1 MEDIICGKSAFR
13 FWRTPPQC
21 LIALPSLPIS
31 QETFVR
37 RSLPA
42 HPLVVNSL
50 GSPIDLLVLDRGSRT
65 GAANAVRHLWQG
77 TLPKGA
83 VQDSDWC
90 GQITSPAFTLFNL
103 ATQMPLTQLVM
114 AMYEMC
120 GYFAVHK
127 PTPAA
132 EALLAQGDYLPPG
145 FGWRRVRGADGRGT
159 SLWQREPLVELDE
172 LRAIASETAGHHGY
186 KKFVRA
192 VDCVTGACASPFE
205 VQLSMLLAMPRR
217 LGGYGIALE
226 NNKEIRLTQ
235 QARKIAPKQRIYADV
250 YLESAAHD
258 KALVLECQ
266 GAAVHANEAAS
277 LADADRSTALQA
289 MGLDVV
295 LLTYRQIADEA
306 RFAAVLQYVFQ
317 KLDINLRPKTPRYQE
332 AERILR
338 RELFINWE
346 TLGK

>member
-77 TLPKGA
+77 DLPKGA

-90 GQITSPAFTLFNL
+90 RQITSPAFTLFNL
-103 ATQMPLTQLVM
+103 AAQLPFTQLVM

-120 GYFAVHK
+120 GYFAVYK
-127 PTPAA
+127 PTPEA
-132 EALLAQGDYLPPG
+132 ETLLGRSDLLPLG

-186 KKFVRA
+186 KNFVRA

-205 VQLSMLLAMPRR
+205 VQLSMLLAMPRC

-235 QARKIAPKQRIYADV
+235 QARKIAPKQRVYADL
-250 YLESAAHD
+250 YLESSAGD

-266 GAAVHANEAAS
+266 GATVHANEVAL

-289 MGLDVV
+289 MGLDVL
-295 LLTYRQIADEA
+295 LLTYRQIADKA
-306 RFAAVLQYVFQ
+306 RFDTVLDYAAQR
-317 KLDINLRPKTPRYQE
+317 LDLCLRPKTPRYQA
-332 AERILR
+332 AEEKLR
-338 RELFINWE
+338 RELFIDWE
-346 TLGK
+346 TLGT